1 YRNVTGVQTCAL
13 PIFYLFN
20 NAWKGIRQFYWIF
33 LIIISISTAAGYY
46 YAKESYRPNYE
57 AYASFAVDAGVS
69 SYSSS
74 YYNSTT
80 IKQLSATFLYILTRS
95 EERRVGD

>member
-1 YRNVTGVQTCAL
+1 MKEEYRKEAQHVEEAID
-13 PIFYLFN
+13 IFYLFN

-57 AYASFAVDAGVS
+57 AYASFAVDA
-69 SYSSS
+69 
-74 YYNSTT
+74 
-80 IKQLSATFLYILTRS
+80 
-95 EERRVGD
+95 